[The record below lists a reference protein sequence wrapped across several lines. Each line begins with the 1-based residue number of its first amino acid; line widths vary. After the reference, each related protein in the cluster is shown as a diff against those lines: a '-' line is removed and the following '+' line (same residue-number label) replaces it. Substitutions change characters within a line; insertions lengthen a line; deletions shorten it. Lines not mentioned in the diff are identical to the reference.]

1 MRIIISSNTS
11 WNIYN
16 FRFGF
21 VQSLLK
27 NGHKIFIIT
36 QGDYTD
42 KFLKEIGC
50 EMHNINFK
58 PRSLSLINNLKILVN
73 YFLISRKIKPDLIF
87 NFTIKPNIIG

>member
-27 NGHKIFIIT
+27 KGHKIYIIT

-42 KFLKEIGC
+42 KFLKQIGC

-58 PRSLSLINNLKILVN
+58 PRSLSLLNNFKILLN
-73 YFLISRKIKPDLIF
+73 FFLLVEKLNQI
-87 NFTIKPNIIG
+87 